1 MIEKEITQAKQC
13 ALTTRDWDTYQL
25 IVRTCLTQDRSQLDQ
40 FVSGNRAGI
49 QTPEV
54 KNGLLTEKRE

>member
-13 ALTTRDWDTYQL
+13 ALTTRDWDTYQV
-25 IVRTCLTQDRSQLDQ
+25 IVRTCLTPEKSTLSQLVAGQ
-40 FVSGNRAGI
+40 QAGI

-54 KNGLLTEKRE
+54 KNGRLREKRG